1 MSYQTNTATSPVDL
15 LNQLAAWLVTIGW
28 TQDSLA
34 NDGAGR
40 RAHLHKG
47 AQYINLR
54 AAMNEGSGAIFDT
67 QFQAGYALALYA
79 GTGYSGASSW
89 KAQAGG
95 PIISGGTAT
104 AGAAMNLPNATITY
118 HFFADASGD
127 HVRVVVDRGSSI
139 FTHCGWGSSINKLG
153 FAANGAY
160 FFGACAGYYYGYG
173 TGGGASVTAYCPGC
187 YGDFNG
193 AQNLFV
199 RVDVDAFTG
208 KWIGFGSAAVANS
221 GYTGKPGK
229 TSIRANAVTVDAGI
243 AGYDTTLEARTV
255 CAQNA
260 GQVPLPPLL
269 YVDRDVGGS
278 SLIGTLP
285 DVFRTA
291 AVGNGFTVGQEVA
304 IGTATYKLFPN
315 YAVRKVA

>member
-1 MSYQTNTATSPVDL
+1 MSYQTGTATSPTDL
-15 LNQLAAWLVTIGW
+15 LNKLAAWLVTIGW
-28 TQDSLA
+28 TQDALA

-40 RAHLHKG
+40 RAHLHNG

-54 AAMNEGSGAIFDT
+54 ASMNEGSGAIFDS
-67 QFQAGYALALYA
+67 QQQAGYALALYA
-79 GTGYSGASSW
+79 GTGYNSGSSW

-95 PIISGGTAT
+95 PIISGGSAT
-104 AGAAMNLPNATITY
+104 AGAAMNLPSGSVGY
-118 HFFADASGD
+118 HFFADEAGD
-127 HVRVVVDRGSSI
+127 HVRVVVDRGASI
-139 FTHCGWGSSINKLG
+139 FAHCGWGSRINRVG
-153 FAANGAY
+153 FLTNGAY
-160 FFGACAGYYYGYG
+160 FFGSCAGYYYGYG
-173 TGGGASVTAYCPGC
+173 TGGGASVTAYCPGS

-193 AQNLFV
+193 AANLFV
-199 RVDVDAFTG
+199 RVDVDAFTN
-208 KWIGFGSAAVANS
+208 KWIGFGSSVVANQ
-221 GYTGKPGK
+221 GYTGKSGR
-229 TSIRANAVTVDAGI
+229 TSIRSGIYNLDAGI

-285 DVFRTA
+285 EVFRTA

-304 IGTATYKLFPN
+304 IGGSTYKLFPN
-315 YAVRKVA
+315 FAVRKVA